1 MITRIEVTG
10 LEELGR
16 RLQQVETA
24 LKTKILRS
32 AGREAMQVVKEDM
45 EQNAGFDPKGKGKH
59 MRENIT
65 LKTTGVKGTNGGVM
79 VTVGP
84 AKDHYMKARAQE
96 FGTVKQVA
104 KPFIRPALDY
114 NKRAV
119 LKVLTQQIRN
129 ALSEY

>member
-1 MITRIEVTG
+1 MITRIEITG

-32 AGREAMQVVKEDM
+32 AGSEAMQVVKEDM
-45 EQNAGFDPKGKGKH
+45 EQHAGFDPKGKGKH

-65 LKTTGVKGTNGGVM
+65 IKTKEIKGTNGGVM

-96 FGTVKQVA
+96 FGTIKQVA